1 MSQRYTNEKTDVS
14 VLGKPV
20 KLASSGLTAPNVF
33 LKAAMTERLSSW
45 DQHDPTKRGT
55 PSDEL
60 IRLYE
65 EWGKGGFGIILS
77 GNTIVDP
84 VNLEAPGNPVY
95 HKSVVNSH
103 HTEQVKRLAKAAKAG
118 GSLFIVQL
126 SHGGRQTVEAIQ
138 PNPVSASDV
147 KLDDR
152 MGMSFA
158 KPHAATKEEI
168 KEIIENFAYAAEYA
182 YKTGADGVQLHGA
195 HGYLIAQFLAES
207 TNKRTDEYGG
217 PLHNR
222 ARLLYEI
229 IEAIKA
235 RVNDPKF
242 SIAIKM
248 NSVEFQQGG
257 LQTEEAAEICNKLN
271 ELGLDW
277 VELSGGTYEELGF
290 SHKRESTKA
299 REGFFFE
306 FADII
311 KPRAGNMKVWVT
323 GGIRTAKAMVDA
335 INQGSTDGIGL
346 ARPVTEEPD
355 LPKKIL
361 SGEVFSAVKPILD
374 ANDFGITNVAS
385 GTQMRQVGKGIKPF
399 DTSNEKEVK
408 EFQET
413 IGKFFQKQGED
424 GSKGI
429 VNAGYPDLAG
439 AVYN

>member
-1 MSQRYTNEKTDVS
+1 MSERYSNENIDVS

-45 DQHDPTKRGT
+45 DQHDPSKRGT

-65 EWGKGGFGIILS
+65 EWGKGGYGIILS
-77 GNTIVDP
+77 GNVIVDP
-84 VNLEAPGNPVY
+84 MNLEATGNPVF
-95 HKSVVNSH
+95 HRSVTTPH
-103 HTEQVKRLAKAAKAG
+103 HTEQWQRLATAAKAG

-126 SHGGRQTVEAIQ
+126 SHGGRQTADFIQ
-138 PNPVSASDV
+138 PNPVSASDIQ
-147 KLDDR
+147 LGPSF
-152 MGMSFA
+152 GMTFA
-158 KPHAATKEEI
+158 KPHSATKEEI
-168 KEIIENFAYAAEYA
+168 KEITEDFAYAAEYA
-182 YKTGADGVQLHGA
+182 HKIGADGVQLHGA

-207 TNKRTDEYGG
+207 TNTRTDEYGG
-217 PLHNR
+217 SLHNR

-242 SIAIKM
+242 SIAIKL
-248 NSVEFQQGG
+248 NSVEFQRGG

-277 VELSGGTYEELGF
+277 VELSGGTYEKVGF
-290 SHKRESTKA
+290 EHKRESTKA
-299 REGFFFE
+299 REGFFLE
-306 FADII
+306 FADLI
-311 KPRAGNMKVWVT
+311 KPRAGNMKIWVT
-323 GGIRTAKAMVDA
+323 GGFRTAKAMVDA

-346 ARPVTEEPD
+346 ARPISQELD

-361 SGEVFSAVKPILD
+361 NGEVSSAVKSALD
-374 ANDFGITNVAS
+374 PSDYGISLIAS
-385 GTQMRQVGKGIKPF
+385 GVQMRQAGKGIKPF
-399 DTSNEKEVK
+399 DTSDEKQVN
-408 EFQET
+408 EFQENV
-413 IGKFFQKQGED
+413 GKFFQKLAED
-424 GSKGI
+424 GAKGVI
-429 VNAGYPDLAG
+429 NAGFPDLAG